1 MVPLES
7 GQHSKTLP
15 AWGGSPYLAF
25 RPLAW
30 VALRFAQYAFIR
42 WLMARFAVALI
53 GRRCRVDLDE

>member
-1 MVPLES
+1 
-7 GQHSKTLP
+7 
-15 AWGGSPYLAF
+15 
-25 RPLAW
+25 LAW